1 MVDPF
6 PQADEYPTDPAKYLD
21 RSLVGV
27 ALRTFS
33 AMKLQARF
41 KVDELAMAQNGHIF
55 NRYLISP
62 SRRDPAGKPVKYPI
76 ASGMLGA
83 FGGFLHEKFREHDFA
98 LGRRNCQKF
107 LRDQFVL
114 PLGDDPLNAPLLD
127 NPLFGPLVKYYFE
140 GTLPDELAGLIF
152 FKMTDGGDGKERT
165 YLRIL
170 PLTGTAQQEAEKIPW
185 HRIAVNKTRLRDVSG
200 ALRKRLI
207 GTLNQQLN
215 AKLEGVGG
223 TLLKWALQ
231 AVSWT
236 FSFKVKSMIYETL
249 KKSAQEYGLL
259 KP

>member
-1 MVDPF
+1 M
-6 PQADEYPTDPAKYLD
+6 
-21 RSLVGV
+21 
-27 ALRTFS
+27 
-33 AMKLQARF
+33 
-41 KVDELAMAQNGHIF
+41 
-55 NRYLISP
+55 
-62 SRRDPAGKPVKYPI
+62 
-76 ASGMLGA
+76 
-83 FGGFLHEKFREHDFA
+83 
-98 LGRRNCQKF
+98 
-107 LRDQFVL
+107 
-114 PLGDDPLNAPLLD
+114 
-127 NPLFGPLVKYYFE
+127 
-140 GTLPDELAGLIF
+140 
-152 FKMTDGGDGKERT
+152 
-165 YLRIL
+165 RIL

-200 ALRKRLI
+200 ALRKRLL